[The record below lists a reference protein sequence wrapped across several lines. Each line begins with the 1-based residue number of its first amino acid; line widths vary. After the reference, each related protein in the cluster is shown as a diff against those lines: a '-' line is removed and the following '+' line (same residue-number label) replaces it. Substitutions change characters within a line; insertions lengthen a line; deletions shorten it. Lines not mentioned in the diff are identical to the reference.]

1 MVEDPDKWNDINE
14 LKKSNPNLGVSV
26 TVDYLLE
33 EIAIAEGSLSKKAE
47 FLVKY
52 CNIKQNSS
60 VAWLDSTSIGKCVG
74 DPYELDSFRGCYCV
88 GGIDLSR
95 TTDLTAAVIVIER
108 DGKLYVFS
116 KFYMPRERLEE
127 MIARDGIPY
136 NMYVARGLLT
146 LSGDNFVDYNDCFQW
161 FRSLVEEYE
170 ILPLKVGYDR
180 YNSQYLTQDMK
191 NYGFHMDDVFQ
202 GENLSPVIDETEGLI
217 KDGRITIGDNDLM
230 KIHMF
235 DSALK
240 LNAETNR
247 KKLVKVSGKVH
258 IDGMAALLD
267 AMTVRQKWYSEIGSQ
282 LKNAR

>member
-1 MVEDPDKWNDINE
+1 
-14 LKKSNPNLGVSV
+14 
-26 TVDYLLE
+26 
-33 EIAIAEGSLSKKAE
+33 
-47 FLVKY
+47 
-52 CNIKQNSS
+52 
-60 VAWLDSTSIGKCVG
+60 
-74 DPYELDSFRGCYCV
+74 
-88 GGIDLSR
+88 
-95 TTDLTAAVIVIER
+95 
-108 DGKLYVFS
+108 
-116 KFYMPRERLEE
+116 
-127 MIARDGIPY
+127 
-136 NMYVARGLLT
+136 
-146 LSGDNFVDYNDCFQW
+146 
-161 FRSLVEEYE
+161 
-170 ILPLKVGYDR
+170 
-180 YNSQYLTQDMK
+180 MK